1 MDTTLLLMQGLGF
14 EPRVVID
21 AGANVGGWSKMAR
34 EIFPHAKVHMV
45 EPQPVCASTLN
56 ALCAADAGFAF
67 YAVAVTAPGVES
79 VRMIGGGEAG
89 GGTGA
94 RVGTPGEEASDEVI
108 CPARTLDDLFAGKVS
123 RADRPLLKLDLEGH
137 EIPALEGASTVL
149 GEVEA
154 IIAEVQ
160 FFQNNNNGQPVFAD
174 MMNFM
179 RARGFELYDL
189 ACLSERP
196 RDMRLRMGDV
206 VFVRADS
213 ELMVD
218 TAWD

>member
-1 MDTTLLLMQGLGF
+1 MDATLLLMQSLGF

-21 AGANVGGWSKMAR
+21 AGANVGRWATMAR

-45 EPQPVCASTLN
+45 EPQPACASTLN
-56 ALCAADAGFAF
+56 ALCDADSGFAF
-67 YAVAVTAPGVES
+67 HAFALTAPGVDS
-79 VRMIGGGEAG
+79 VRMIGGGDAG

-94 RVGTPGEEASDEVI
+94 RVGTPEEEAPGEVI
-108 CPARTLDDLFAGKVS
+108 CPARTLDDLFAGKIT
-123 RADRPLLKLDLEGH
+123 RADRLLLKLDLEGH
-137 EIPALEGASTVL
+137 EIPALEGASALL
-149 GEVEA
+149 GDVEA
-154 IIAEVQ
+154 IIVEVQ
-160 FFQNNNNGQPVFAD
+160 FFQNNNNGRPVFAD
-174 MMNFM
+174 VLNFM
-179 RARGFELYDL
+179 RDRGFELYDM